1 MEKQRSKEA
10 EKQSSREAKKQG
22 KKEKQKCRKAKKQ
35 GNRNPPKNA
44 QNGKKN
50 KKTWSSF
57 LICTQ
62 SERWTATISYS
73 YYNILITSIEGYVF
87 LRLHSPFIAGPFSGK
102 AWQGCPWLSFPPPL
116 LQEVPAHSMVPK
128 ACQSSTEPWF
138 MEVFISFLGW
148 KDY

>member
-87 LRLHSPFIAGPFSGK
+87 LRLHSPFYGPKGVSI
-102 AWQGCPWLSFPPPL
+102 L
-116 LQEVPAHSMVPK
+116 
-128 ACQSSTEPWF
+128 
-138 MEVFISFLGW
+138 
-148 KDY
+148 Y

>member
-35 GNRNPPKNA
+35 GNRNPPKKCPKR
-44 QNGKKN
+44 KKN

-138 MEVFISFLGW
+138 MEVFISFLG
-148 KDY
+148 